1 MPERAGSTQGL
12 AKILESPVNTI
23 ADVAERLG
31 EVHDYALSTTTA
43 GEGDGI
49 VCFSG
54 LYQTI
59 TNTIDVTPY
68 EDRDFL
74 VRLDLEF
81 ARRYFDA
88 IRAYA
93 TERHSAPRPWRLL
106 FDARSNPDVERV
118 QFAAAGVNAHINFDL
133 AAALL
138 NTWPDF
144 PPNDARRRDY
154 NTVDDAFK
162 KHMDELRQHY
172 HAPFGGPEFDHTALD
187 RVSNTCCDLLVGV
200 TRASAWDDAMCVWT
214 DKDREKAREQML
226 DGLDTT
232 ASLLQRALLLP
243 LHLL

>member
-12 AKILESPVNTI
+12 AKIVDRPVTTI
-23 ADVAERLG
+23 AEVAERLG
-31 EVHDYALSTTTA
+31 EVHDYAASTTTA
-43 GEGDGI
+43 GEADGI
-49 VCFSG
+49 ACFSG
-54 LYQTI
+54 LYHTI
-59 TNTIDVTPY
+59 TQTIDVTPY

-93 TERHSAPRPWRLL
+93 VERHSAPGPWRLL
-106 FDARSNPDVERV
+106 FDARSNPDIERV

-144 PPNDARRRDY
+144 PPNDARRHDY

-162 KHMDELRQHY
+162 KHMDELRRY
-172 HAPFGGPEFDHTALD
+172 YDAPFGAPVFDRTALD
-187 RVSNTCCDLLVGV
+187 RLSNTVADLLVRG
-200 TRASAWDDAMCVWT
+200 TRANAWDDAMRVWNAR
-214 DKDREKAREQML
+214 DREKAREGML
-226 DGLDTT
+226 TQLDLVT
-232 ASLLQRALLLP
+232 SLLQHAVLLP
-243 LHLL
+243 LL

>member
-1 MPERAGSTQGL
+1 MPEFAGTTQGL
-12 AKILESPVNTI
+12 VKILDRPVTTI
-23 ADVAERLG
+23 AEVAERLG
-31 EVHDYALSTTTA
+31 EVHDYAASTTTA
-43 GEGDGI
+43 GEADGI

-106 FDARSNPDVERV
+106 FDARSNPDIERV

-144 PPNDARRRDY
+144 PPNDARRHDY
-154 NTVDDAFK
+154 NTVDAAFA
-162 KHMDELRQHY
+162 KHMDDLRQYY
-172 HAPFGGPEFDHTALD
+172 HAPFGGSEFDHTALD
-187 RVSNTCCDLLVGV
+187 RVSNTCCDLLVRL
-200 TRASAWDDAMCVWT
+200 TRATAWDDAIEVW
-214 DKDREKAREQML
+214 KAPDRDKAREKML
-226 DGLDTT
+226 DELEVTAGLCG
-232 ASLLQRALLLP
+232 RALLLP
-243 LHLL
+243 IF

>member
-12 AKILESPVNTI
+12 AKIVDRPVNTI
-23 ADVAERLG
+23 AEVAERLG
-31 EVHDYALSTTTA
+31 EIHEYALCTTTA

-54 LYQTI
+54 LYHTITQTI
-59 TNTIDVTPY
+59 DITLY

-88 IRAYA
+88 IGAYA
-93 TERHSAPRPWRLL
+93 VERHSAPRPWRML
-106 FDARSNPDVERV
+106 FDARSHPDIERV

-138 NTWPDF
+138 NTWSDF

-154 NTVDDAFK
+154 NTVDAAFK
-162 KHMDELRQHY
+162 KHMDELRQY
-172 HAPFGGPEFDHTALD
+172 YNAPFGAPGFDHSALD
-187 RVSNTCCDLLVGV
+187 RLSNTCCDLLVRV
-200 TRASAWDDAMCVWT
+200 TRANAWDDAMRVRT
-214 DKDREKAREQML
+214 SPDPEKAREKML
-226 DGLDTT
+226 DELDAV
-232 ASLLQRALLLP
+232 ASLLQRGLLLP
-243 LHLL
+243 LL